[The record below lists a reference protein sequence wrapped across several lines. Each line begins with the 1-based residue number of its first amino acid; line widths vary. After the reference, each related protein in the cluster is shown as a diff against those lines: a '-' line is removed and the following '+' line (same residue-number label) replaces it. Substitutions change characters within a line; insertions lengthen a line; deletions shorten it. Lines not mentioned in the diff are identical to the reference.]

1 MAVGLKQRPAETGG
15 ATGEPLGRQ
24 ARGQGQGRAAAVES
38 VVRGCVEGRQRLGG
52 GAGDKAE
59 TRRSGRETAGLHVRR
74 AKSQSASGKAS
85 EALGG
90 RACSW
95 AAAVAPDG
103 DPGGRAKSVDG
114 DRRSERWRRPVRVRP
129 VSAGR
134 QCRAII
140 D

>member
-1 MAVGLKQRPAETGG
+1 MAVGL
-15 ATGEPLGRQ
+15 
-24 ARGQGQGRAAAVES
+24 RAAREN
-38 VVRGCVEGRQRLGG
+38 GG